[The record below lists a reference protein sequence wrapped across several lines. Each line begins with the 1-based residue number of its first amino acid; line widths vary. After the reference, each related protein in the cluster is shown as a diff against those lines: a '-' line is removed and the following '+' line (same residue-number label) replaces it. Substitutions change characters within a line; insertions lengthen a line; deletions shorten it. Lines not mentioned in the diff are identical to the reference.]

1 MDWAAVIMRF
11 GKVKIFASAAI
22 AILLAVF
29 NAPAGFAHTE
39 MVNSVPASNSV
50 LTALPS
56 KVTIEFSESLLD
68 LVDRETS
75 TISVLSEAGEIV
87 DEGQS
92 TVSGRKLSVGLI
104 ESNTSGSFTVT
115 WRAVAVD
122 GHPVNG
128 KYSFEVAS
136 LESAAPTLEEK
147 VPVASATPLDL
158 TVQKESVSNSSF
170 FGIAIFGVV
179 ILIGLTLLVLRWK
192 RNSGE

>member
-1 MDWAAVIMRF
+1 M
-11 GKVKIFASAAI
+11 KIFANALI
-22 AILLAVF
+22 ALLLAFF

-50 LTALPS
+50 LSALPS
-56 KVTIEFSESLLD
+56 KVTIEFSESLLVLD
-68 LVDRETS
+68 DKETS
-75 TISVLSEAGEIV
+75 AISVLSEAGEIL

-92 TVSGRKLSVGLI
+92 AVSGRKLSVGLI
-104 ESNTSGSFTVT
+104 ESTASGSFTVT

-122 GHPVNG
+122 GHPANG
-128 KYSFEVAS
+128 EYSFEVAS

-147 VPVASATPLDL
+147 VPTARPTPLDV

-170 FGIAIFGVV
+170 FGIAFFGVV

-192 RNSGE
+192 RNSGG